1 MTPEM
6 YTEFSEF
13 SELKTNI
20 NIYYKCDD
28 DYYQKIIKNLKEPR
42 LMSFF
47 IENKTNIDLLKGFYK
62 LATGLECANYDLN
75 YVHDNYNSS
84 AALFSFHTCFN
95 RVDINILTMN
105 DINKEE
111 LFEKIKF
118 QILPDLVDTYNSN

>member
-1 MTPEM
+1 MSIVQIC
-6 YTEFSEF
+6 YFIF
-13 SELKTNI
+13 KVYKNK
-20 NIYYKCDD
+20 IYIYI
-28 DYYQKIIKNLKEPR
+28 YQCIQ
-42 LMSFF
+42 
-47 IENKTNIDLLKGFYK
+47 NIDLLKDFYK

-75 YVHDNYNSS
+75 YVYDNFNRS
-84 AALFSFHTCFN
+84 AQLFSFHTCFN